1 MKVIKKCLSLFL
13 LLIVV
18 VISFNG
24 VSNENITKALNYSH
38 DINSSFA
45 DNRILVHL
53 NKDASFSSKEYTKND
68 FSEIGCVE
76 VTDLTSAA
84 TECVIK
90 NIENDLVNIDKY
102 RRILSVKLN
111 KNSKENVLEMV
122 DKLMERSDVYYASP
136 DYKMS
141 TCSTYSNDTYAST
154 QWALD
159 NVNLPEAWDYNTG
172 SSDVLVGIID
182 SGIDCTHPDLAS
194 KIETE
199 YCMSFDDGL
208 PYEESFPYDVTGHGT
223 HVAGIIG
230 AVSNNNMGI
239 TGSNWNVGLVSLRVV
254 NDEGESNTSN
264 IVSAINYAQQ
274 EGIKILNLSMGFES
288 QGNGPTN
295 LFNMIDSYSGLI
307 VCAAG
312 NDGNDNDGT
321 TKVYPASYD
330 LDNVLSVGAIN
341 SNNQRSIWEV
351 GSSNYGL
358 SSVDIYAPGSN
369 ILSTFPDEV
378 CEIEV
383 TFYDGTRFCELD
395 SFVRCGLI
403 DIIENYG
410 VSWEYVNENFSN
422 IIRDEEGNGLEPI
435 ECKVS
440 SHCTNGYHYM
450 NGTSMAAPYVTGVA
464 ALLLSE
470 KPDLTTMQLKV
481 AIVNNGDVILINI
494 PGNLQ
499 QVVRKLNALESV
511 KAVHIHEYQYV
522 SIDGTEHR
530 ASCYCGYT
538 NTSSH
543 VNDNHRCTIC
553 GVYMAIHDY
562 DRDHSWISYTRHSVK
577 CSCGSTSTQSHVIRN
592 GSKICLLCGGS
603 TDKGFIQ
610 PTSILSN
617 ITHTTKNGSYILSN
631 GIIVLVEEDIESYF
645 KGALSFNAVDNKY
658 SYVIA

>member
-18 VISFNG
+18 GISFNG
-24 VSNENITKALNYSH
+24 VSNENITKALNYSY
-38 DINSSFA
+38 DINSNFA

-53 NKDASFSSKEYTKND
+53 NKEASFSSKEYTKKD

-76 VTDLTSAA
+76 VKDLTSTA

-90 NIENDLVNIDKY
+90 NIKNDLVNIDKY

-141 TCSTYSNDTYAST
+141 TCSTYSNDTYSST

-208 PYEESFPYDVTGHGT
+208 PNEESFPYDVTGHGT

-230 AVSNNNMGI
+230 AVSNNNIGI

-254 NDEGESNTSN
+254 NDEGESNSSN
-264 IVSAINYAQQ
+264 IISAINYAQQ
-274 EGIKILNLSMGFES
+274 EGIKILNLSMGFDS
-288 QGNGPTN
+288 QNGFENN
-295 LFNMIDSYSGLI
+295 LYNMIDSYSGLI

-312 NDGNDNDGT
+312 NDGIDNDGT
-321 TKVYPASYD
+321 TTVYPASYD
-330 LDNVLSVGAIN
+330 LDNILSVGAID

-383 TFYDGTRFCELD
+383 TFYDGTRFCELH
-395 SFVRCGLI
+395 SFVRYRLI

-410 VSWEYVNENFSN
+410 VSWEYVNENFSS

-435 ECKVS
+435 ECKAN
-440 SHCTNGYHYM
+440 SHYTNGYHYM
-450 NGTSMAAPYVTGVA
+450 DGTSMAAPYVTGVA

-481 AIVNNGDVILINI
+481 AIVNNGDVISINI

-499 QVVRKLNALESV
+499 
-511 KAVHIHEYQYV
+511 
-522 SIDGTEHR
+522 
-530 ASCYCGYT
+530 
-538 NTSSH
+538 
-543 VNDNHRCTIC
+543 
-553 GVYMAIHDY
+553 
-562 DRDHSWISYTRHSVK
+562 
-577 CSCGSTSTQSHVIRN
+577 
-592 GSKICLLCGGS
+592 
-603 TDKGFIQ
+603 
-610 PTSILSN
+610 
-617 ITHTTKNGSYILSN
+617 
-631 GIIVLVEEDIESYF
+631 
-645 KGALSFNAVDNKY
+645 
-658 SYVIA
+658 